1 MSTPIKPDQ
10 YATAEPAAA
19 PAPRR
24 LFLGKTST
32 SVLDLSG
39 PDGQDPGHA
48 ADALEPPPTGSDTE
62 LKTNTALKAT
72 TPSGWSVA
80 ESAELYGIRSWGA
93 GYFELSDDGAVAV
106 SVPFNGKRA
115 RVSMLDIIAGMQQ
128 RGLQMP
134 VLLRVEN
141 ILDAQVSLLN
151 ESFGRAMRALDY
163 RGAYR
168 GVFPIKVNQQCQVIE
183 EIARFGSR
191 YGHGLEAGSKAELL
205 IALASMEPDS
215 GYIVCNGYKD
225 TEFITL
231 GLQALKLGYRCFFVL
246 ETPTE
251 LPIVLETSR
260 ALGIR
265 PMLGMRVKLASR
277 VGGAWNESSGDR
289 SIFGLTTSQIVELI
303 DSLRQ
308 HDMLDC
314 LQLLHYH
321 LGSQIPNIRDIRSGV
336 LEAARYYA
344 DLKQEGAALGYLDL
358 GGGLAVD
365 YDGSQTNYDY
375 SKNYSLDEYCL
386 DVVEAIMGVLDPQGI
401 EHPVIV
407 TESGR
412 ATVAYSSILLF
423 NILDV
428 TRFEPGE
435 VPGPDPK
442 GEHPLI
448 GNLRESLKSVNPRNL
463 QESYNDAAYYREE
476 IRELFKRGQIRL
488 RELSLAENIFLEIV
502 GEIVRK
508 LQDVRRVP
516 AGLDGLEQSLSDI
529 YYGNFSVFQSLP
541 DVWAIDQIFPVMPV
555 HRLDEAPTRQ
565 AIIADITCDSD
576 GKIDRFIGSR
586 GTRKTLPVHPM
597 IDGKPYYFGV
607 FLVGAYQET
616 LGDLHNLM
624 GDTNVAS
631 IRINEDGT
639 FDFVREMS
647 GDSIADVLS
656 YVEYQPQ
663 QLLEQFRRTAEHAV
677 RKGVVSV
684 AERQAVLEAFAAS
697 LRGYTYYED

>member
-1 MSTPIKPDQ
+1 M
-10 YATAEPAAA
+10 
-19 PAPRR
+19 
-24 LFLGKTST
+24 
-32 SVLDLSG
+32 
-39 PDGQDPGHA
+39 
-48 ADALEPPPTGSDTE
+48 
-62 LKTNTALKAT
+62 
-72 TPSGWSVA
+72 
-80 ESAELYGIRSWGA
+80 
-93 GYFELSDDGAVAV
+93 
-106 SVPFNGKRA
+106 PFDGKRA
-115 RVSMLDIIAGMQQ
+115 RVSLLDIIGGMQQ

-151 ESFGRAMRALDY
+151 ESFGRAMRSLGY
-163 RGAYR
+163 RGSYR

-183 EIARFGSR
+183 EIAHFGSR

-205 IALASMEPDS
+205 IALASMRPES

-251 LPIVLETSR
+251 LPLVLETSR
-260 ALGIR
+260 SLGIR
-265 PMLGMRVKLASR
+265 PMLGVRVKLASR

-303 DSLRQ
+303 ESLKR
-308 HDMLDC
+308 HEMLDC
-314 LQLLHYH
+314 LQLMHYH
-321 LGSQIPNIRDIRSGV
+321 LGSQIPNIRDIRNGV

-344 DLKQEGAALGYLDL
+344 DLKQEGAALGFLDL

-386 DVVEAIMGVLDPQGI
+386 DVVEAIMSVLDQLDI

-412 ATVAYSSILLF
+412 ATVAYSSVLLF

-435 VPGPDPK
+435 LPNPDPQN
-442 GEHPLI
+442 EHELI
-448 GNLRESLKSVNPRNL
+448 GNLRESLKSINPRNL
-463 QESYNDAAYYREE
+463 QECYNDAVYYREE
-476 IRELFKRGQIRL
+476 LRELFKRGQIRL
-488 RELSLAENIFLEIV
+488 RELSLAEDIFLEIV
-502 GEIVRK
+502 RGIVRE
-508 LQDVRRVP
+508 LHDVRRVP
-516 AGLDGLEQSLSDI
+516 PGLDGLEQSLSDI

-541 DVWAIDQIFPVMPV
+541 DVWAIDQIFPIMPV
-555 HRLDEAPTRQ
+555 HRHNEAPTRE

-576 GKIDRFIGSR
+576 GKIDRFIGTR
-586 GTRKTLPVHPM
+586 GIRKTLPVHPM
-597 IDGKPYYFGV
+597 VDGQPYYLGV

-624 GDTNVAS
+624 GDTNVVS
-631 IRINEDGT
+631 VRINEDGT
-639 FDFVREMS
+639 FDFAREMS

-663 QLLEQFRRTAEHAV
+663 QLMEQFRKTAEQAV
-677 RKGVVSV
+677 RDGRIS
-684 AERQAVLEAFAAS
+684 AADRQAVLEAFGAS
-697 LRGYTYYED
+697 LRGYTYFED

>member
-1 MSTPIKPDQ
+1 LIFPTPPGKIR
-10 YATAEPAAA
+10 ATRWA
-19 PAPRR
+19 PLPSRETGGSE
-24 LFLGKTST
+24 LGAHLPTT
-32 SVLDLSG
+32 WT
-39 PDGQDPGHA
+39 A
-48 ADALEPPPTGSDTE
+48 AD
-62 LKTNTALKAT
+62 
-72 TPSGWSVA
+72 
-80 ESAELYGIRSWGA
+80 SAELYGIRRWGA
-93 GYFELSDDGAVAV
+93 GYFDLADDGTVGV
-106 SVPFNGKRA
+106 TIPFNGSRA
-115 RVSMLDIIAGMQQ
+115 RVSLLDIIAGMRE

-134 VLLRVEN
+134 VLLRIEN

-151 ESFGRAMRALDY
+151 ESFGRAMRSLSY
-163 RGAYR
+163 RGSYR

-183 EIARFGSR
+183 EIVRFGSR
-191 YGHGLEAGSKAELL
+191 YSHGLEAGSKAELL
-205 IALASMEPDS
+205 IALATMDPES

-231 GLQALKLGYRCFFVL
+231 GLQAIRLGYRCFFVL

-265 PMLGMRVKLASR
+265 PMLGLRVKLASR

-303 DSLRQ
+303 DSLRR
-308 HDMLDC
+308 HEMLDC

-336 LEAARYYA
+336 LEAGRYYA
-344 DLKQEGAALGYLDL
+344 DLKREGAPLGFLDL

-365 YDGSQTNYDY
+365 YDGSQTSYDY

-386 DVVEAIMGVLDPQGI
+386 DVVEQIMSVLDPLGI

-412 ATVAYSSILLF
+412 ATVAYSSVLLF

-428 TRFEPGE
+428 TRFEPAE
-435 VPGPDPK
+435 VSAPAAA
-442 GEHPLI
+442 EHEHELI
-448 GNLRESLKSVNPRNL
+448 GNLRESLKSVNPRSL
-463 QESYNDAAYYREE
+463 QECYNDAVYYRGEL
-476 IRELFKRGQIRL
+476 RELFKRGQIRL

-502 GEIVRK
+502 RAIVRE
-508 LQDVRRVP
+508 LQSVKRVP
-516 AGLDGLEQSLSDI
+516 PGLDGLEQSLSDI

-541 DVWAIDQIFPVMPV
+541 DVWAIEQIFPIMPV
-555 HRLDEAPTRQ
+555 HRHDEAPTRQ

-576 GKIDRFIGSR
+576 GKIDQFIATR
-586 GTRKTLPVHPM
+586 GIRKTLPVHPLV
-597 IDGKPYYFGV
+597 DGQPYYFGV

-624 GDTNVAS
+624 GDTNVVS
-631 IRINEDGT
+631 VRINADGT

-663 QLLEQFRRTAEHAV
+663 QLLEQFRQTAEQAV
-677 RKGVVSV
+677 RKGRITVP
-684 AERQAVLEAFAAS
+684 ERQAVMEGFAAS

>member
-1 MSTPIKPDQ
+1 LIFG
-10 YATAEPAAA
+10 
-19 PAPRR
+19 
-24 LFLGKTST
+24 L
-32 SVLDLSG
+32 
-39 PDGQDPGHA
+39 
-48 ADALEPPPTGSDTE
+48 PTGKIRATRRRRHRRPRASGSERE
-62 LKTNTALKAT
+62 LKANVA
-72 TPSGWSVA
+72 SSWSSA

-93 GYFELSDDGAVAV
+93 GYFELSGDGTVTV
-106 SVPFNGKRA
+106 SVPFNGTRA
-115 RVSMLDIIAGMQQ
+115 RVSLLDIIAGIQQ

-134 VLLRVEN
+134 VLLRIEN

-151 ESFGRAMRALDY
+151 ESFGRAVRSLGY
-163 RGAYR
+163 RGSYR

-205 IALASMEPDS
+205 IALASMEPQA

-231 GLQALKLGYRCFFVL
+231 GLQALKLGYRCFLVL

-265 PMLGMRVKLASR
+265 PMLGVRVKLASR

-289 SIFGLTTSQIVELI
+289 SIFGLTTSQLMELT
-303 DSLRQ
+303 DSLKR
-308 HDMLDC
+308 HEMLDC

-321 LGSQIPNIRDIRSGV
+321 LGSQIPNIRDIRASV

-344 DLKQEGAALGYLDL
+344 DLKREGAALGCLDL

-386 DVVEAIMGVLDPQGI
+386 DVVETVMSVLDPLGI

-412 ATVAYSSILLF
+412 ATVAYSSVLLF

-435 VPGPDPK
+435 VPDRPQQ
-442 GEHPLI
+442 GEHELI
-448 GNLRESLKSVNPRNL
+448 GNLRHSLQSINPRNL
-463 QESYNDAAYYREE
+463 QECYNDAVYYREE

-488 RELSLAENIFLEIV
+488 RQLSLAEDIFLEIV
-502 GEIVRK
+502 RGIVRE
-508 LQDVRRVP
+508 LHDVKRVP
-516 AGLDGLEQSLSDI
+516 PGLDGLEQSLSDI

-541 DVWAIDQIFPVMPV
+541 DVWAIEQIFPVMPV
-555 HRLDEAPTRQ
+555 HRHNEAPTRQ

-576 GKIDRFIGSR
+576 GKIDRFIGTR
-586 GTRKTLPVHPM
+586 GTRKTLPVHPL
-597 IDGKPYYFGV
+597 IDGEPYYFGV

-624 GDTNVAS
+624 GDTNVVS
-631 IRINEDGT
+631 VRINEDST

-647 GDSIADVLS
+647 GDSIAEVLS

-663 QLLEQFRRTAEHAV
+663 QLLEQFRKTAEQAV
-677 RKGVVSV
+677 RDGRISV
-684 AERQAVLEAFAAS
+684 AERQTVLEAFGAS
-697 LRGYTYYED
+697 LRGYTYFED

>member
-1 MSTPIKPDQ
+1 MPNRTTRSQEGAGK
-10 YATAEPAAA
+10 PAAA

-24 LFLGKTST
+24 LFLGKTSA
-32 SVLDLSG
+32 SVLDLSVPG
-39 PDGQDPGHA
+39 RQDPGHA
-48 ADALEPPPTGSDTE
+48 AGASAPPPTRSETE
-62 LKTNTALKAT
+62 LKTNAALKPT
-72 TPSGWSVA
+72 VPSGWSVA

-93 GYFELSDDGAVAV
+93 GYFDLSDDGTVAV
-106 SVPFNGKRA
+106 SVAFNGKRA
-115 RVSMLDIIAGMQQ
+115 RVSLLDIIAGMQQ

-151 ESFGRAMRALDY
+151 ESFGRAMRSLEY
-163 RGAYR
+163 RGTYR

-205 IALASMEPDS
+205 IALASMEPES

-265 PMLGMRVKLASR
+265 PMLGLRVKLASR
-277 VGGAWNESSGDR
+277 VSGAWNESSGDR

-303 DSLRQ
+303 DSLRR
-308 HDMLDC
+308 HEMLDC

-386 DVVEAIMGVLDPQGI
+386 DVVETIMGVLDPQGI

-448 GNLRESLKSVNPRNL
+448 GNLRESLKSINPRNL

-502 GEIVRK
+502 GGIVRE
-508 LQDVRRVP
+508 LQSVKRIP

-541 DVWAIDQIFPVMPV
+541 DVWAIEQIFPVMPV
-555 HRLDEAPTRQ
+555 HRLDESPTRQ

-576 GKIDRFIGSR
+576 GKIDRFIGTR
-586 GTRKTLPVHPM
+586 GIRKTLPVHPV
-597 IDGKPYYFGV
+597 IDGQPYYFGV

-663 QLLEQFRRTAEHAV
+663 QLLEQFRKTAEHAV

>member
-1 MSTPIKPDQ
+1 MR
-10 YATAEPAAA
+10 ATRWGS
-19 PAPRR
+19 PRAR
-24 LFLGKTST
+24 KTGALG
-32 SVLDLSG
+32 
-39 PDGQDPGHA
+39 
-48 ADALEPPPTGSDTE
+48 E
-62 LKTNTALKAT
+62 LKANVV
-72 TPSGWSVA
+72 SSWSAA
-80 ESAELYGIRSWGA
+80 ESAELYGVRSWGA
-93 GYFELSDDGAVAV
+93 GYFELSDDGTVRV
-106 SVPFNGKRA
+106 SVPFNGTRA
-115 RVSMLDIIAGMQQ
+115 RVSLVDIIAGVQQ

-134 VLLRVEN
+134 VLLRIEN

-151 ESFGRAMRALDY
+151 ESFGRAMRSLGY
-163 RGAYR
+163 RGSYR

-183 EIARFGSR
+183 EIARFGAR

-205 IALASMEPDS
+205 IALASMAPET

-265 PMLGMRVKLASR
+265 PMLGLRVKLASR

-289 SIFGLTTSQIVELI
+289 SIFGLTTSQIVALI
-303 DSLRQ
+303 DSLKR
-308 HDMLDC
+308 HEMLDC

-321 LGSQIPNIRDIRSGV
+321 LGSQIPNIRDIRASV

-344 DLKQEGAALGYLDL
+344 DLKGEGAALGFLDL

-386 DVVEAIMGVLDPQGI
+386 DVVETVMSVLDPLAI

-412 ATVAYSSILLF
+412 ATVAYSSVLLF

-435 VPGPDPK
+435 VPEPSRE
-442 GEHPLI
+442 GEHELI
-448 GNLRESLKSVNPRNL
+448 GNLRHSLQSINPRNL
-463 QESYNDAAYYREE
+463 QECYNDAVYYREE

-488 RELSLAENIFLEIV
+488 RELSLAEDIFLEIV
-502 GEIVRK
+502 RGIVRE
-508 LQDVRRVP
+508 LHDVRRVP
-516 AGLDGLEQSLSDI
+516 PGLDGLEQSLSDI

-541 DVWAIDQIFPVMPV
+541 DVWAIEQIFPVMPV
-555 HRLDEAPTRQ
+555 HRLNEAPTRQ

-586 GTRKTLPVHPM
+586 GIRKTLPVHPL
-597 IDGKPYYFGV
+597 IDGQPYYFGV

-624 GDTNVAS
+624 GDTNVVS
-631 IRINEDGT
+631 VRINEDST

-647 GDSIADVLS
+647 GDSIAEVLS

-663 QLLEQFRRTAEHAV
+663 SLLEQFRKTAEQAV
-677 RKGVVSV
+677 RDGRISV
-684 AERQAVLEAFAAS
+684 AERQAVLEAFGAS